1 MLMVELLGSLVRSEM
16 NNSRFAN
23 NGSKTFSM
31 IFREVAV
38 PARVCDSPWIRGS
51 RSGTMGAGRS
61 GSFSSTRFSSSK
73 NMSVTW

>member
-38 PARVCDSPWIRGS
+38 PAAFVIVRGS
-51 RSGTMGAGRS
+51 GGLEVEQWEPVGPVASPVPD
-61 GSFSSTRFSSSK
+61 
-73 NMSVTW
+73 SVLPKICQ